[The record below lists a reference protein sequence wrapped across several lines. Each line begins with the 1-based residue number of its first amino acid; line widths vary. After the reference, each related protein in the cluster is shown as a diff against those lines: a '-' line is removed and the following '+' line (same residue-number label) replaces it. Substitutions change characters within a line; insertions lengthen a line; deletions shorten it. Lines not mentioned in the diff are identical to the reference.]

1 MTKNFSTLITTLLII
16 IIFISCFIAFYLV
29 NKNNSLIE
37 NQKVMESLILD
48 LDEDIHEVQEKLLV
62 IETKVND

>member
-1 MTKNFSTLITTLLII
+1 
-16 IIFISCFIAFYLV
+16 LV